1 MNKMTDT
8 VNFELSPSFVN
19 RILNNEF
26 GMPNLAYADYSVYAG
41 LGIEFDE
48 NSFSFSK
55 EPVSKG
61 FTILENP
68 VLFDEPINGILRNS
82 SALEWPK
89 ATVDWTSGSDTI
101 KYIGLYYRKEN
112 INFAI
117 NNKYDYELV
126 AVLPLLPEETIKKG
140 EKVTLNANAIEIKL
154 SNR

>member
-1 MNKMTDT
+1 MTDT
-8 VNFELSPSFVN
+8 INFELSPSFVN

-26 GMPNLAYADYSVYAG
+26 GMVDLAYDSYSVYAG

-48 NSFSFSK
+48 DTFTFSK

-68 VLFDEPINGILRNS
+68 VLFDDPINGIIRNS

-117 NNKYDYELV
+117 NNEYDYELV
-126 AVLPLLPEETIKKG
+126 AVLPLLPEETVKKG

>member
-1 MNKMTDT
+1 MADVVK
-8 VNFELSPSFVN
+8 FQLSPSFLN

-26 GMPNLAYADYSVYAG
+26 GTPDLAYDDYGVYVG
-41 LGIEFDE
+41 LGIDFNEDLFA
-48 NSFSFSK
+48 FTK

-61 FTILENP
+61 FTILPEP
-68 VLFDEPINGILRNS
+68 VLFSEPINGILRNA

-89 ATVDWTSGSDTI
+89 ATVDWTSGSETI

-117 NNKYDYELV
+117 NKEYDYELIG
-126 AVLPLLPEETIKKG
+126 VLPLLPEETVKRG
-140 EKVTLNANAIEIKL
+140 EKVTLNANAIELKL

>member
-1 MNKMTDT
+1 MTDT

>member
-1 MNKMTDT
+1 MTDV
-8 VNFELSPSFVN
+8 VNFELSPSFIN

-26 GMPNLAYADYSVYAG
+26 GTPDRAYDDYSIYVG

-48 NSFSFSK
+48 DTFSFSK

-61 FTILENP
+61 FTILQNAVIFE
-68 VLFDEPINGILRNS
+68 EPINGILRNS

-89 ATVDWTSGSDTI
+89 AAVDWTSGTETI

-117 NNKYDYELV
+117 NKKYDYELV
-126 AVLPLLPEETIKKG
+126 AVLPLLPEETVKKG
-140 EKVTLNANAIEIKL
+140 EKVTVNSNAIEIKL

>member
-1 MNKMTDT
+1 MTDV
-8 VNFELSPSFVN
+8 VNFELSPSFMN

-26 GMPNLAYADYSVYAG
+26 GTLDLAYDDYSIYVG

-48 NSFSFSK
+48 ETFSFLK

-89 ATVDWTSGSDTI
+89 ASVDWTSGSDTI
-101 KYIGLYYRKEN
+101 KYIGLYYRKPN

-117 NNKYDYELV
+117 NNKYDHELV
-126 AVLPLLPEETIKKG
+126 AVLPLLPKETVKKG

>member
-1 MNKMTDT
+1 MSSTVSSILLPKLTTFSEKDT
-8 VNFELSPSFVN
+8 FN
-19 RILNNEF
+19 
-26 GMPNLAYADYSVYAG
+26 
-41 LGIEFDE
+41 
-48 NSFSFSK
+48 FSK

-68 VLFDEPINGILRNS
+68 VIFDDPINGIIRNS

-101 KYIGLYYRKEN
+101 KYIGLYYRKES

-126 AVLPLLPEETIKKG
+126 AVLPLLPEETVKKG

-154 SNR
+154 SNH

>member
-1 MNKMTDT
+1 MTDV
-8 VNFELSPSFVN
+8 VNFELSPSFIN

-26 GMPNLAYADYSVYAG
+26 GTPDLAYEDYSIYVG

-48 NSFSFSK
+48 DSFSFSK

-61 FTILENP
+61 FTILDTP
-68 VLFDEPINGILRNS
+68 VIFDEPINGILRNS

-89 ATVDWTSGSDTI
+89 AMVDWTSGSDTI

-126 AVLPLLPEETIKKG
+126 AVLPLLPEETVKKG
-140 EKVTLNANAIEIKL
+140 EKVTVNSNAIEIKL

>member
-1 MNKMTDT
+1 MTDT
-8 VNFELSPSFVN
+8 INFELSPSFVN

-26 GMPNLAYADYSVYAG
+26 GMVDLAYDSYSVYAG
-41 LGIEFDE
+41 LGIEFDKDT
-48 NSFSFSK
+48 FSFSK

-68 VLFDEPINGILRNS
+68 VIFDDPINAIIRNS
-82 SALEWPK
+82 STLQWPK

-126 AVLPLLPEETIKKG
+126 AVLPLLPEETVKKG

>member
-1 MNKMTDT
+1 MTDT

-19 RILNNEF
+19 RILSNEF

-68 VLFDEPINGILRNS
+68 VLFDEPIM
-82 SALEWPK
+82 
-89 ATVDWTSGSDTI
+89 V
-101 KYIGLYYRKEN
+101 
-112 INFAI
+112 F
-117 NNKYDYELV
+117 
-126 AVLPLLPEETIKKG
+126 
-140 EKVTLNANAIEIKL
+140 
-154 SNR
+154 

>member
-1 MNKMTDT
+1 MTDI

-48 NSFSFSK
+48 NNFNFSK

-89 ATVDWTSGSDTI
+89 ATVDWTSESDTI

-126 AVLPLLPEETIKKG
+126 AVLPLLPEETVKKG

>member
-1 MNKMTDT
+1 MTDV
-8 VNFELSPSFVN
+8 VNFELSPSFIN

-26 GMPNLAYADYSVYAG
+26 GTPDLAYADYSIYVG

-48 NSFSFSK
+48 DSFSFSK

-68 VLFDEPINGILRNS
+68 VIFDEPINGILRNS

-89 ATVDWTSGSDTI
+89 AMIDWTSGSDTI
-101 KYIGLYYRKEN
+101 KYIGLHYRKEN

-126 AVLPLLPEETIKKG
+126 AVLPLLPEETVRKG
-140 EKVTLNANAIEIKL
+140 EKVTVNSNAIEIKL

>member
-1 MNKMTDT
+1 MTDT
-8 VNFELSPSFVN
+8 INFELSPSFVN

-26 GMPNLAYADYSVYAG
+26 GMVDLAYDSYSVYAG
-41 LGIEFDE
+41 LGIEFDKDT
-48 NSFSFSK
+48 FSFSK

-68 VLFDEPINGILRNS
+68 VIFDDPINGIIRNS

-126 AVLPLLPEETIKKG
+126 AVLPLSPEETVKKG